1 MKFNRKY
8 FNVSAWITVIITFVL
23 PYQSQSSDG
32 FSTYFGYPLAFL
44 TVYDNSVGK
53 TLMTSTHTNIL
64 VFLIDIFIIYFII
77 LFSKFYLECLFIT
90 NLKTKIVKIRFN
102 K

>member
-8 FNVSAWITVIITFVL
+8 FNVSAWITVIITLVL

-32 FSTYFGYPLAFL
+32 FSTHFGYPLAFL
-44 TVYDNSVGK
+44 TVYDNSVRK

-64 VFLIDIFIIYFII
+64 VFLIDIFIVYFII
-77 LFSKFYLECLFIT
+77 LFGMSLYNKF
-90 NLKTKIVKIRFN
+90 KN
-102 K
+102 KNREN

>member
-32 FSTYFGYPLAFL
+32 FL

-77 LFSKFYLECLFIT
+77 LFGMSLYNKF
-90 NLKTKIVKIRFN
+90 KN
-102 K
+102 KNREN

>member
-23 PYQSQSSDG
+23 PYQSQSSDV

-44 TVYDNSVGK
+44 TIYDNSVGK

-77 LFSKFYLECLFIT
+77 LFGMSRYNKF
-90 NLKTKIVKIRFN
+90 KN
-102 K
+102 KNREN